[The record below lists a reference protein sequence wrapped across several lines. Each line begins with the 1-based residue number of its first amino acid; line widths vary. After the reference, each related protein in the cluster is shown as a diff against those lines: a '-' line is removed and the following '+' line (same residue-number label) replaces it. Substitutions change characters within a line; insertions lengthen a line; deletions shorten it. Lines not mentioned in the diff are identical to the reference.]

1 MKSNEEEDFQFRC
14 TEIDFWVDYDT
25 VQSTASNLVRA
36 IIRAKKLSQI
46 KKERKPKISK
56 KPKKPK

>member
-14 TEIDFWVDYDT
+14 TEIDFCVDYDT

>member
-1 MKSNEEEDFQFRC
+1 MKSIEEEDFQFRC

-46 KKERKPKISK
+46 NKERKPKISK